1 MTGRKILVVDDD
13 VQILSLVTRFLG
25 KQGFECATAHSAEKA
40 RKLLAME
47 AFDIILLDI
56 NMPGD
61 DGIALTRDI
70 RRDSETP
77 IIFVSGR
84 HDVID
89 TIIALEIGGDDFV
102 KKPFELRELQA
113 RINTILRRTK
123 KTPEA
128 NEENASKYRIDN
140 LLVDLSRSEVYAKD
154 SNEPCGL
161 TGTEFSI
168 LKVLLLKKSNAVSR
182 QILLKEIFGSSDFS
196 SERTVDSHVVR
207 LRKKLSDCGARP
219 DLIKTVYRMGYRLSE
234 VAVEQ

>member
-13 VQILSLVTRFLG
+13 VQILALVTRFLT
-25 KQGFECATAHSAEKA
+25 KQGFECTSAHNAEKA
-40 RKLLAME
+40 RMLLAME

-56 NMPGD
+56 NLPDD
-61 DGIALTRDI
+61 DGIALTRYI
-70 RRDSETP
+70 RRDSDTP

-84 HDVID
+84 VDVID
-89 TIIALEIGGDDFV
+89 TIIALEIGGDDFI

-113 RINTILRRTK
+113 RINTILRRVNKPSEKQDDLSGTYK
-123 KTPEA
+123 LDK
-128 NEENASKYRIDN
+128 
-140 LLVDLSRSEVYAKD
+140 LLVDLTRSEVYAEN
-154 SNEPCGL
+154 STESCGL
-161 TGTEFSI
+161 TSTEFSI

-207 LRKKLSDCGARP
+207 LRKKLTDCGARP
-219 DLIKTVYRMGYRLSE
+219 DLIKTVYRLGYRLSE